1 MIEIWISAGIGAI
14 LGIIFYFF
22 ITRPKLKKVQEYNS
36 EIE

>member
-1 MIEIWISAGIGAI
+1 MEQILLSIVVGFIS
-14 LGIIFYFF
+14 GIIFYFF